1 MNKIENYIKENF
13 GEVRAFKDDND
24 IIWFVAGDIAKCLNY
39 SSTQKVTEKVDE
51 EYMRSLPKTQLTNL
65 GNWEQTG
72 GKDVI
77 IICESGLYQVIGSI
91 TKKNMDRYDKAKDF
105 TKWLNGEILPNIRR
119 TGGFVEEN
127 REEEFIDK
135 HFSGLSEETKKA
147 MVKDLVAKNAE
158 LNKKAKFFDDYLDKG
173 TSYSFTETAKLFSEQ
188 LLKENKSTISSKALT
203 EKLREKGIISKVK
216 KNSSY
221 SNLPNKNYEK
231 YFKVVDSSYTNKYGK
246 TIPTTQTRV
255 NAEGLE
261 FIYSL
266 INE

>member
-24 IIWFVAGDIAKCLNY
+24 IIWFVAGDIAKCLDY
-39 SSTQKVTEKVDE
+39 SSTQKVTERVEDK
-51 EYMRSLPKTQLTNL
+51 YKSITNL
-65 GNWEQTG
+65 VTPGGEQEA
-72 GKDVI
+72 I
-77 IICESGLYQVIGSI
+77 IIKESGLYQITNTI
-91 TKKNMDRYDKAKDF
+91 TKKNMDRYKKAKDF
-105 TKWLNGEILPNIRR
+105 NDWVYDTILPNIRR

-135 HFSGLSEETKKA
+135 YFPGLSEETKKA
-147 MVKDLVAKNAE
+147 MVKDLITKNAE
-158 LNKKAKFFDDYLDKG
+158 LSKKAKFFDDYLDKG
-173 TSYSFTETAKLFSEQ
+173 TSYTFTETAKLFSEQ

-246 TIPTTQTRV
+246 IISTTQTRV

-261 FIYSL
+261 FIYKL
-266 INE
+266 INK